1 MQTKPSAECRA
12 PGFLKTL
19 KRAEAG
25 NVLPMMAMALVPIAG
40 MVGSGLDMSRAYM
53 TKAKLQTACDSAALA
68 ARRYMA
74 GNPFSRD
81 ADANGEPDAKT
92 EGKKFFAFNFPEG
105 TMGTAPV
112 TPSITA
118 TGDVVTITAST
129 AVPTTIMKMFGKN
142 EIELS
147 TTCDAD
153 QDYVNNDIM
162 LVLDVTGSMNC
173 TAGTDC
179 DYQATEQSNS
189 RISKLRSAAGALYR
203 ALSDADAGVR
213 IRYGFMPYSMTVNV
227 GKDLNTGW
235 VRTTSPYMVQNA
247 DGSFS
252 YQNVAHDG
260 TWMSN
265 WRSTASAHADKGCV
279 EERSTISTNVDS
291 NTIRISSDVAQAD
304 LDTVSTIDDR
314 RKWHPYDPGANRR
327 EEFRPPYLSQA
338 DFDRFFPNNLRSF
351 CPAPARRLATYA
363 TEAAFNTELN
373 RAVSRVGGMTN
384 HDLGMMWA
392 ARYMS
397 GATGAMFAAD
407 NPDVLNAM
415 RVDRHIVFL
424 TDGEMT
430 SYGFNYSA
438 YGMPDYQ
445 NRWNTSG
452 VTPEQ
457 LVAKHQA
464 RFLNACNRAR
474 QMGPNGTTV
483 WVIALDVGST
493 SSISPCASGSDRFFI
508 SNGTDL
514 ESVFDTIGK
523 EIGKLRLTR

>member
-1 MQTKPSAECRA
+1 MSVSS
-12 PGFLKTL
+12 FLSRLRTNEV
-19 KRAEAG
+19 A

-68 ARRYMA
+68 TRRYMG

-81 ADANGEPDAKT
+81 ADDNGEPDAKT
-92 EGKKFFAFNFPEG
+92 EGKKFFAFNFPTG
-105 TMGTAPV
+105 TMGTAAV

-118 TGDVVTITAST
+118 VGDVVTVSATT

-179 DYQATEQSNS
+179 DYAATEQSNS
-189 RISKLRSAAGALYR
+189 RISKLRSDAGALYR
-203 ALSDADAGVR
+203 ALSGAAAGVR

-260 TWMSN
+260 TWMAN
-265 WRSTASAHADKGCV
+265 WRSTAAAHADKGCI

-291 NTIRISSDVAQAD
+291 STIRISGDVAQAD
-304 LDTVSTIDDR
+304 IDTVNTTDDR
-314 RKWHPYDPGANRR
+314 RKWHPYDPDANRR
-327 EEFRPPYLSQA
+327 EEFRPPYLSQE
-338 DFDRFFPNNLRSF
+338 DFDRLVPNNLRWF
-351 CPAPARRLATYA
+351 CPAPARKLATYA
-363 TEAAFNTELN
+363 TLADFNTELN

-384 HDLGMMWA
+384 HDLGMMWG
-392 ARYMS
+392 ARYLS
-397 GATGAMFAAD
+397 GSTGAMFASE
-407 NPDVLNAM
+407 NPDTLNSM

-430 SYGFNYSA
+430 SYGFNYSS

-445 NRWNTSG
+445 NRWNTGG
-452 VTPEQ
+452 VSASQ

-493 SSISPCASGSDRFFI
+493 GSISPCASGSDRFFV
-508 SNGTDL
+508 SNGSNL
-514 ESVFDTIGK
+514 ASVFDTIGK